1 MLLYEGKIGGL
12 LKGSLSTKHTDPQ
25 LIAACI
31 AKEAWAW
38 DVLVDRYKR
47 LVYSVALRTG
57 LGQDDAAD
65 VFQTVFVSL
74 LEHLHTLR
82 APQGLAAW
90 LITTTKRESWRVSR
104 KQGQERPSI
113 DTEEMAA
120 REEGDGGEGHLDEAA
135 LADQVLV
142 QQALEQ
148 VGGGCRELLRLLYF
162 DQSQPS
168 YETVSRRLRI
178 PLGSIGPTRAR
189 CLQKMRA
196 ILQGMGMVPA

>member
-1 MLLYEGKIGGL
+1 LP
-12 LKGSLSTKHTDPQ
+12 TKHTDPQ

-47 LVYSVALRTG
+47 LVYSIALRAG
-57 LGQDDAAD
+57 LGLDDAAD

-74 LEHLHTLR
+74 LKHLHTLR

-90 LITTTKRESWRVSR
+90 LITTSKRESWRVAR
-104 KQGQERPSI
+104 KRGHEQPSA
-113 DTEEMAA
+113 DAAEMAA
-120 REEGDGGEGHLDEAA
+120 AQEAGPGGEGHLDEAA

-142 QQALEQ
+142 RQALEQ

-168 YETVSRRLRI
+168 YETVSRRLQI

-189 CLQKMRA
+189 CLQKMRV
-196 ILQGMGMVPA
+196 ILQGMGMVTA